1 MSTEQPPSTGETVFE
16 VVAFG
21 LFFLCEIGFIVTIMM
36 ITLGYQPEPRAPRP
50 KGPVARAS
58 LREVIESLRQFR
70 NLSRK
75 D

>member
-1 MSTEQPPSTGETVFE
+1 MSGGERALAVIG
-16 VVAFG
+16 FG
-21 LFFLCEIGFIVTIMM
+21 LFFVGEIGLIVLGMM
-36 ITLGYQPEPRAPRP
+36 KLLGYQPEPRTPRP

-58 LREVIESLRQFR
+58 LREITESLRQFR

>member
-1 MSTEQPPSTGETVFE
+1 MSGPERALA
-16 VVAFG
+16 VVGFV
-21 LFFLCEIGFIVTIMM
+21 LFLVGEIGLIVLGMM
-36 ITLGYQPEPRAPRP
+36 KLLGYRPEPRAPRP

-58 LREVIESLRQFR
+58 FSEITESLRQFR

>member
-1 MSTEQPPSTGETVFE
+1 MSGGEQLIAVI
-16 VVAFG
+16 AFG
-21 LFFLCEIGFIVTIMM
+21 LFFVGEIGLIVTIMM
-36 ITLGYQPEPRAPRP
+36 IATGHRPEPRAHRP

-58 LREVIESLRQFR
+58 FREVTASLRQFR